1 MQPGTILNADQYANA
16 EANPPVSFGELCQ
29 SAQIHETLM
38 LKLIECSV
46 VEPIEGARPEEWQ
59 FNVAA
64 ISDVQKAARIHRDL
78 SVNWEGTALVLS
90 LLDEIAQ
97 LKAENE
103 HLRERLNHLLPN

>member
-1 MQPGTILNADQYANA
+1 MQPGTILNADRNANA

-29 SAQIHETLM
+29 SAEINETLM

-46 VEPIEGARPEEWQ
+46 VEPIKGAHPDEWQ

-64 ISDVQKAARIHRDL
+64 IGNVKKAARIHRDL

-103 HLRERLNHLLPN
+103 HLRERLSHLLPN